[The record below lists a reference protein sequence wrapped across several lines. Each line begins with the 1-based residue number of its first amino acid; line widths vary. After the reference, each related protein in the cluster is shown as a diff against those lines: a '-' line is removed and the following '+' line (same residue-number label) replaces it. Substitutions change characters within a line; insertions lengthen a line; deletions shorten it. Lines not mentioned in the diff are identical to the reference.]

1 MAVDVIVLNGGSSSG
16 TTSIGRHLQDQLV
29 RPWLLLGVDDL
40 IDVAPSSVISYGP
53 EGEVVLGEQW
63 RALEAAWSHGVAAMA
78 RAGAGVIIDDVFLDG
93 ALSQQRTSDH
103 LEGLDVLWVG
113 VRCAPEVAAARERA
127 RGDRP
132 VGMAARQA
140 DAVHRGVV
148 YDVEVDSAS
157 ASAEECARRIAG
169 RVT

>member
-1 MAVDVIVLNGGSSSG
+1 MAVDVVVLNGGSSSG
-16 TTSIGRHLQDQLV
+16 TTSIGRCLQEVLV

-53 EGEVVLGEQW
+53 HGEVVLGEQW
-63 RALEAAWSHGVAAMA
+63 GALEAAWSRGVAAMA
-78 RAGAGVIIDDVFLDG
+78 RAGAGVIVDDVFLDG
-93 ALSQQRTSDH
+93 ALSQRRAAGY
-103 LEGLDVLWVG
+103 LEGLEVLWVG

-127 RGDRP
+127 RGDRV

-140 DAVHRGVV
+140 EVVHRGVD
-148 YDVEVDSAS
+148 YDVVVDSAC
-157 ASAEECARRIAG
+157 ASALECARVIAA